1 MGKHS
6 KPDKNKPIKA
16 FSIIVIIS
24 VLGLGLYIFYNNKNI
39 NIINEP
45 KNETQ
50 YAFYEEKE
58 TVEIDEIDEEKEAEI
73 IINNALNALKESN
86 IDEVNQYLDYNELIN
101 KLDSIILEVNNS
113 NIEENM
119 FKDISWSI
127 KEVEIID
134 NKTTVKIELSNKNYK
149 KILTNFSK
157 EIINE
162 KNNNIEI
169 DNEKMI
175 KILNDKLENEDE
187 YITTTNNIL
196 LIEDDN
202 EWKIEINDELI
213 DLLYPGL
220 NGFKEVLK

>member
-6 KPDKNKPIKA
+6 KPAKNKPIKA